1 MYMKPMQPFL
11 KRLPEL
17 LLKGW
22 NSTVGPLNPN
32 DEEFNVRTRFKL
44 ALLSFAVLTIVF
56 IISFSQAV
64 KSTDAERTQSFLDF
78 AQHISYVLG
87 AVVASY
93 VGMESVFPSIGGYG
107 WRGRGGGRGHPHYRE
122 AKDGDPAVGP
132 DADDAQVD

>member
-1 MYMKPMQPFL
+1 MDMKPLTPFL
-11 KRLPEL
+11 KALPDL

-22 NSTVGPLNPN
+22 NSTVGPINPN
-32 DEEFNVRTRFKL
+32 SEKFNIRTRFKL
-44 ALLSFAVLTIVF
+44 ALLSFTVLTIVF

-64 KSTDAERTQSFLDF
+64 KSTDVDRTELFLNF

-107 WRGRGGGRGHPHYRE
+107 WRGRNSGRKDDGKTPVHPSE
-122 AKDGDPAVGP
+122 
-132 DADDAQVD
+132 DDAQVD